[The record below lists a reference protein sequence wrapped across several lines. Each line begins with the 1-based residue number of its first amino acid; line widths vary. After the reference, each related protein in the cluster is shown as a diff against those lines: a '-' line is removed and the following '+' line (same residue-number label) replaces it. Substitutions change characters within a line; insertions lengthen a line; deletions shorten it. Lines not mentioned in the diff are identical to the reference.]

1 MSLSGVVS
9 RSAKPEPRTSR
20 TMIKFD
26 GVSKRYGDFVALD
39 NVTLTVPSAQIT
51 VLMGLSGSGKTTILR
66 TVNKMVVPSSGTV
79 SIDGV
84 DVENLDAIPLRRSI
98 GYVMQDVGLLPHKNA
113 LENVRLIARIAGQ
126 SDDQALANAKDMLVM
141 VGISEQQFTRYP
153 HQLSGGQQQRVGVA
167 RALATKPKILLM
179 DEPFGAVDPIVREEL
194 QAELCRIQRELGLTV
209 LFVTHD
215 RYEALSIADKL
226 VVLSQGGHI
235 EQQGTPADL
244 TAHPANEFVAKL
256 LGVPWSG

>member
-1 MSLSGVVS
+1 
-9 RSAKPEPRTSR
+9 
-20 TMIKFD
+20 MIKFD
-26 GVSKRYGDFVALD
+26 GVSKRYGEFVALD
-39 NVTLTVPSAQIT
+39 SVTLAVPTAQIT

-84 DVENLDAIPLRRSI
+84 DIENLEAIPLRRSI
-98 GYVMQDVGLLPHKNA
+98 GYVMQEVGLLPHKTA
-113 LENVRLIARIAGQ
+113 LENVRLIARISGQ
-126 SDDQALANAKDMLVM
+126 SNHQALANAKDMLVM
-141 VGISEQQFTRYP
+141 VGLSEQQFTRFP

-194 QAELCRIQRELGLTV
+194 QAELRRIQRELGLTV

-215 RYEALSIADKL
+215 RYEALGIADKL
-226 VVLSQGGHI
+226 VVLSDGGHI
-235 EQQGTPADL
+235 EAQGTPAEL

-256 LGVPWSG
+256 LGVSWSG